1 MTRDER
7 VRVAVIGGGANC
19 EHEVSLASAAA
30 ICAHL
35 DPTTYDVVPLTIGRG
50 GSWYDGGGRPI
61 GFTGAASVLRSC
73 DVALPAVHG
82 PLGED
87 GTLAALCELAGLPY
101 VGSGVGAGAIAMDK
115 WVTKLVAEAVGV
127 ATAPGVLLTAA
138 TAAAYEWSGPVVVK
152 PVAAGSSRGV
162 TLVSEPDQLAPALE
176 AALELDDRIL
186 VEDVVV
192 GREIDIA
199 VLRPRPDGN
208 RVGVVSP
215 ALEIVADGVFDYD
228 PKYGGAAE
236 FLVPALLPAPDLKAL
251 EDAAVAVFDALGCAG
266 VARIDFFLTDTGWV
280 LNEVN
285 TMPGFTEARRC
296 RRCSRP
302 PGCRTPT
309 CSTCSCP
316 TPCAAGDG
324 AWFDCSR
331 DRTAARLRARAV
343 RRWSGCSRSGVFEL
357 TRLRPMYR
365 LGPYVLMVLGMI
377 AATRCSGGARGVAR
391 CDVAVERALRARR
404 SPGDAGSAR
413 GGVHRVR
420 YARAGATRPCSP

>member
-115 WVTKLVAEAVGV
+115 WATKLVAEAVGV

-152 PVAAGSSRGV
+152 PVTAGSSHGV
-162 TLVSEPDQLAPALE
+162 TLVDDADALGPALD
-176 AALELDDRIL
+176 AALALDSRIL
-186 VEDVVV
+186 VEDVLV
-192 GREIDIA
+192 GSEIDIA
-199 VLRPRPDGN
+199 VLATNDGFEARRWRSSHLN
-208 RVGVVSP
+208 QRSGRIVSP
-215 ALEIVADGVFDYD
+215 PLEIVADGVFDYD
-228 PKYGGAAE
+228 SKYGGAAE

-285 TMPGFTEARRC
+285 TMPGFTEA
-296 RRCSRP
+296 SQVP
-302 PGCRTPT
+302 KMFA
-309 CSTCSCP
+309 
-316 TPCAAGDG
+316 AAGLPYADLLDLLVSD
-324 AWFDCSR
+324 A
-331 DRTAARLRARAV
+331 LR
-343 RRWSGCSRSGVFEL
+343 
-357 TRLRPMYR
+357 
-365 LGPYVLMVLGMI
+365 
-377 AATRCSGGARGVAR
+377 GGRRGV
-391 CDVAVERALRARR
+391 
-404 SPGDAGSAR
+404 
-413 GGVHRVR
+413 VR
-420 YARAGATRPCSP
+420 LLA